1 MVYTFLL
8 PLFPRNPLYLKRH
21 MENEENDIFYNVINR
36 FVGFYSR
43 DAAKETRN
51 DTDCEYPFVAMD
63 TRQIFAQLR
72 FVGDFLELD
81 RDEPAS
87 PMPRFLDVGCGIG
100 NVLLIAEQFGFDVYG
115 IEKDEYSFP
124 IAAKLIGEDRVAQA
138 DIWAYEGYGEY
149 EVIYYYRPFSGRV
162 QQLRFEKLIEDAM
175 KPGGLLIAN
184 HKNSNAID
192 QDRRFERLSPSLP
205 IWRKIPTP

>member
-1 MVYTFLL
+1 MVYNALL
-8 PLFPRNPLYLKRH
+8 LISPQPSLSKRH

-43 DAAKETRN
+43 DAARETRN

-72 FVGDFLELD
+72 FAGGFLGLD
-81 RDEPAS
+81 REEPPP

-100 NVLLIAEQFGFDVYG
+100 NVLLIAEQFGFEVYG

-138 DIWAYEGYGEY
+138 DIWAYAGYNEY
-149 EVIYYYRPFSGRV
+149 EVIYYYRPFSGRA
-162 QQLRFEKLIEDAM
+162 QQLRFEKLIEDSM
-175 KPGGLLIAN
+175 KTGALLIAN
-184 HKNSNAID
+184 HKNSDAID
-192 QDRRFERLSPSLP
+192 GDRRFERLSPSLP
-205 IWRKIPTP
+205 IWKKIRAA

>member
-1 MVYTFLL
+1 
-8 PLFPRNPLYLKRH
+8 
-21 MENEENDIFYNVINR
+21 MENEENDIFYNIINR

-43 DAAKETRN
+43 DAARETRN

-72 FVGDFLELD
+72 FAGDFLGLD
-81 RDEPAS
+81 RDEPAA

-138 DIWAYEGYGEY
+138 DIWAYAGYSEF

-162 QQLRFEKLIEDAM
+162 QQLRFEKLIEDSM
-175 KPGGLLIAN
+175 KTGALLIAN
-184 HKNSNAID
+184 HKNSDAIE
-192 QDRRFERLSPSLP
+192 QDRRFERLSPVLP
-205 IWRKIPTP
+205 IWRKIAAP